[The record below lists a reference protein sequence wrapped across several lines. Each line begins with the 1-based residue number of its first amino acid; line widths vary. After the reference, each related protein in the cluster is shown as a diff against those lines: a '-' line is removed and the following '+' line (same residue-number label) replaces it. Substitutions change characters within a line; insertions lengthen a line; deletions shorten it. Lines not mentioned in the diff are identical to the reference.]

1 MRFRWNHAGFGR
13 PDVLRTADAG
23 KGAFAANGGRA
34 RSMAGG
40 DGFFQL
46 CLLAGYIL
54 AHLASRWS
62 PQRHVFV
69 WLGLIAAAGLFLP
82 PHIDL
87 DVESSSHFLSWQ
99 VFKK

>member
-1 MRFRWNHAGFGR
+1 MLASAALMFCVQPMLGKALL
-13 PDVLRTADAG
+13 PRTG
-23 KGAFAANGGRA
+23 GVPAAWLVA
-34 RSMAGG
+34 ML
-40 DGFFQL
+40 FFQL